1 MNRST
6 NESENHYDSTR
17 IHDNVRNVVNNSNTH
32 APEHTWQSDSSRVTT
47 RSVPSEPSSV
57 GTSNPAQSVEF
68 YQQLEK
74 VSRACADAQEN
85 SMNIAQSCATAQE
98 NSLNVTREF
107 SKLMEFFVN
116 SLGQGGDVRTPPNS
130 DADTAS
136 HSGTMSPLML
146 RPREGVEEPSTHGG
160 GASVADIKSETK
172 DHSVPERPRESGVPP
187 VTTTSH
193 RIPSGGFHSAS
204 ETQVATPAFHAGEFP
219 VNRTNYATVDDEPME
234 TSIGH
239 LGQVPDKDFEELRRQ
254 LALYNKERAKVKAQ
268 MDRIH
273 DPTLGDKLLGGL
285 ITPQLSNPLHQ
296 LQPHPM
302 SKADKNGKIESLY
315 SDSGNSDL
323 RASGESKYPDQ
334 GIGFNNDGF
343 PVDKAK
349 TP

>member
-1 MNRST
+1 
-6 NESENHYDSTR
+6 
-17 IHDNVRNVVNNSNTH
+17 
-32 APEHTWQSDSSRVTT
+32 
-47 RSVPSEPSSV
+47 
-57 GTSNPAQSVEF
+57 
-68 YQQLEK
+68 
-74 VSRACADAQEN
+74 
-85 SMNIAQSCATAQE
+85 
-98 NSLNVTREF
+98 
-107 SKLMEFFVN
+107 MEFFVN

-172 DHSVPERPRESGVPP
+172 DHSVPERRRESGVPP

-193 RIPSGGFHSAS
+193 RIPSGRFHSAS

-234 TSIGH
+234 TSIGR

-254 LALYNKERAKVKAQ
+254 LALYDKERAKVKAQ
-268 MDRIH
+268 LDRIH
-273 DPTLGDKLLGGL
+273 DPTLGDKLLGAL
-285 ITPQLSNPLHQ
+285 NSSPIVVFLHTATVETTAAVAAPSNV
-296 LQPHPM
+296 
-302 SKADKNGKIESLY
+302 ESRQEWEDRVTIQRLR
-315 SDSGNSDL
+315 NSDL

-334 GIGFNNDGF
+334 GIGFNNDRF

-349 TP
+349 TQP